1 MLLHT
6 PTKTYLHIV
15 SSSEQHVMTEFKIGT
30 GNGQTTKAV
39 TRLVHIMVS
48 LKDNI
53 TLVIFYQACSIQVN
67 QATSGNLHKFEHFC
81 AL

>member
-1 MLLHT
+1 MLLHI

-15 SSSEQHVMTEFKIGT
+15 SISEHVITEFKIGT
-30 GNGQTTKAV
+30 GNGQMAKAV
-39 TRLVHIMVS
+39 TRLVHMLS
-48 LKDNI
+48 LKKNI
-53 TLVIFYQACSIQVN
+53 TLVHFLPSMYCSIQVN